1 MLVRLKKVE
10 HYKLKKYI
18 NFLKVCIKMVKTII
32 KSDDIKT
39 SKQKLHQHKRPI
51 SIKDADNDKIL
62 LSNNVPFDKKDLI
75 FP

>member
-1 MLVRLKKVE
+1 
-10 HYKLKKYI
+10 
-18 NFLKVCIKMVKTII
+18 MVKTII

-62 LSNNVPFDKKDLI
+62 LSNNVPFDKKNLI